1 MYLRVICCS
10 VDRGIIQDVS
20 GRSRHE
26 SAIKFSKVSKRVA
39 SLRTSTLDIQ
49 GHTRAV
55 WAIISLG
62 NATEN
67 ASIILT
73 GAADN
78 QIIAWHN
85 QSAVRTYEG
94 NARFFEVTQ
103 GHVRIADA
111 FLFCPRSLGHSNC
124 VRALVALTTKEFLS
138 CSNDCTIKRWT
149 LDSSQCIQTFQGH
162 TSFVYSIS
170 MISPDLFVSVSE
182 DRSAR
187 VWSIDTDESVQT
199 IRLPS
204 PTLWSVCSLTNGD
217 VAIACRFAS
226 SECIEQWL
234 TESILVMAASAYSRK
249 RNHAW
254 QR

>member
-1 MYLRVICCS
+1 MQRKTLPLFLRVQRIIKS
-10 VDRGIIQDVS
+10 SPGITKAPFEPTKVTH
-20 GRSRHE
+20 RSSR
-26 SAIKFSKVSKRVA
+26 SQKVMC
-39 SLRTSTLDIQ
+39 
-49 GHTRAV
+49 
-55 WAIISLG
+55 
-62 NATEN
+62 
-67 ASIILT
+67 
-73 GAADN
+73 
-78 QIIAWHN
+78 
-85 QSAVRTYEG
+85 
-94 NARFFEVTQ
+94 
-103 GHVRIADA
+103 RIADA